1 MLVDQNANYRNR
13 PVVLLPAVFFGQLQH
28 IFAVHLGTSRTLK
41 LAQPTTLILAAI
53 RTCAD
58 PELKDNGIY
67 YYEREGRM
75 EVVDIRC
82 VQCVI
87 GRVADR
93 GRWAIID
100 RSEDAT
106 RPVFVLDE

>member
-1 MLVDQNANYRNR
+1 MLVDQNANYQNR
-13 PVVLLPAVFFGQLQH
+13 PVVLQPAVFFGQVRH
-28 IFAVHLGTSRTLK
+28 IFTIHLGASETLG
-41 LAQPTTLILAAI
+41 LAEPTTLILAAI

-75 EVVDIRC
+75 EVVDILC
-82 VQCVI
+82 VQCII
-87 GRVADR
+87 GRVVDR

-100 RSEDAT
+100 RSEDA
-106 RPVFVLDE
+106 